1 MQAAL
6 GAGAIAGTILFV
18 YQYLVVVPRI
28 VAAEA
33 YEARSEVAGTEAGGH
48 QHAEWKP
55 DEGLERSAF
64 TAASTILTGIGFAAL
79 LLSTVALCG
88 FELDV
93 RRGLLWDWRALSA
106 SRWLQRSDCHRCRPV
121 FPNPTFARA
130 NSGGS

>member
-6 GAGAIAGTILFV
+6 LAGAIAGTSLFF

-33 YEARSEVAGTEAGGH
+33 YESRGEVARAEAGRH

-55 DEGLERSAF
+55 NEGLERNFF

-79 LLSTVALCG
+79 LLSTVTLCG
-88 FELDV
+88 FKLDV
-93 RRGLLWDWRALSA
+93 RRGVLWGLAGFVCFAVAAALGLA
-106 SRWLQRSDCHRCRPV
+106 PV
-121 FPNPTFARA
+121 P
-130 NSGGS
+130 